1 MSPRVVQALVRRQDD
16 GYFAEC
22 VEFPVGCEADS
33 LSDAVSTV
41 ESAIRAYLKR
51 RGETEEF
58 LLLVSCYFGRFSI
71 AEF

>member
-16 GYFAEC
+16 GYLAEC

-33 LSDAVSTV
+33 LSEATACI
-41 ESAIRAYLKR
+41 EKAIRAYLEK
-51 RGETEEF
+51 RGEKDEF